1 MKVDH
6 KYKKPEVIIL
16 DSALRSVGVGLPFD
30 MVDLVH
36 DTIQVLKEKGDQM
49 TIMES
54 IKLAHDNKDKWKRYE
69 IEKSQNPRT
78 EGKDLRD
85 AT

>member
-6 KYKKPEVIIL
+6 KYKKPEVITL
-16 DSALRSVGVGLPFD
+16 DVALRSVGVGLPFD

-49 TIMES
+49 TLMES
-54 IKLAHDNKDKWKRYE
+54 VKLTADNQDKWIRYE

-78 EGKDLRD
+78 EGKDLRNE
-85 AT
+85 T